1 MKTILLA
8 AGAAAIALS
17 AGLFLAETA
26 SAAPTAAGPKQ
37 PIPYAQLNAYM
48 KASPKARGQK
58 DWWSGQTA
66 SAETGAG
73 ANTSATAPS
82 LPADTAGAA
91 SSATSLNPPSLGGET
106 KEASPPLASPPPVN
120 APAPGAVNP
129 SAAATPGA
137 PASPTP
143 PK

>member
-8 AGAAAIALS
+8 AGTAAIALS
-17 AGLFLAETA
+17 AAA
-26 SAAPTAAGPKQ
+26 VSAAPTAKGPKQ
-37 PIPYAQLNAYM
+37 PIPYAELNAYL
-48 KASPKARGQK
+48 KASPKVRMHK

-66 SAETGAG
+66 SAETGTS

-82 LPADTAGAA
+82 LPADTAGAT
-91 SSATSLNPPSLGGET
+91 SSATSVDPPSTASES
-106 KEASPPLASPPPVN
+106 KEAAPQLASPPPVN

-129 SAAATPGA
+129 PATAPGA
-137 PASPTP
+137 PDATTP